1 MPVNEGLTIT
11 ITARCGT
18 AEYTEVVGV
27 GRDGRT
33 GLKLTDKQLRW
44 FGQVVCSVGSR
55 ADAQRTGPID
65 TKSRGDYHTQVGLWL
80 HSFDHKTGTSPGGL
94 ETPPS
99 EPSGMGY
106 WP

>member
-18 AEYTEVVGV
+18 AEYTEVIGV

-33 GLKLTDKQLRW
+33 GLILNDKQKLW
-44 FGQVVCSVGSR
+44 FGRVICSVGSR
-55 ADAQRTGPID
+55 ADGQRTRPID